1 METKVQKWGNSLGV
15 RLPKTITQSQLL
27 AAGSRV
33 RISEIN
39 QQIII
44 EALSEPALKL
54 ADLVATITPQ
64 NLHVEIDWG
73 KAQGNE
79 VW

>member
-15 RLPKTITQSQLL
+15 RLPKTIADSQLL
-27 AAGSRV
+27 SDGSRV
-33 RISEIN
+33 RITEIN

-44 EALSEPALKL
+44 EALREPTLQL
-54 ADLVATITPQ
+54 ADLVAAISPQ
-64 NLHVEIDWG
+64 NLHTEHDWG
-73 KAQGNE
+73 KARGNE